1 MHRLFPILFLA
12 LFFFINSN
20 EVFTQTG
27 EDRLSVFKN
36 RTIPDDPNVL
46 FYIHKNTN
54 PNCIVYALKL
64 AEDGKI
70 NPKEPIEVF
79 WRRYQE
85 DGRKK
90 QLGWLEKTFA
100 FDFKVK
106 PVTSKPN
113 SYVFTL
119 TAMKD
124 RKLYATQNSK
134 GEPQTATMI
143 NGKLALLEKIYLM
156 VDDTKRIQEV
166 LSMELFGKDFKTGK
180 LVYEKIKK

>member
-1 MHRLFPILFLA
+1 MSKSIFILFLTCA
-12 LFFFINSN
+12 LASFKGK
-20 EVFTQTG
+20 TYAQTG
-27 EDRLSVFKN
+27 KERLSVFDN

-54 PNCIVYALKL
+54 PNCIVYALNL
-64 AEDGKI
+64 GEDGKI

-106 PVTSKPN
+106 PLASKPN
-113 SYVFTL
+113 SYVFNL
-119 TAMKD
+119 VAMKNRD
-124 RKLYATQNSK
+124 LYATQDKN
-134 GEPQTATMI
+134 GNPQVAATI
-143 NGKLALLEKIYLM
+143 NGKLARLDKIYLM

-166 LSMELFGKDFKTGK
+166 LSMELFGRDFKTGE
-180 LVYEKIKK
+180 LVYEKIEK